1 MNYKLRILIV
11 DDDQRMASTLADIL
25 ELKGYETTRAHSGA
39 EALEKIK
46 AAVFDCTLTD
56 VRMPGMNGVELFQ
69 ELRKQQPGVPVVLMT
84 AYSTDELIRQGLEG
98 GAAGVLDKP
107 LDIHQLLGFL
117 GALSREHIVM
127 VVDDD
132 PAFCKTLGAIL
143 ERRGFRV
150 TKIIDPHVDVDQMIA
165 DAQIILLDMNLNDIT
180 GYDVLKEIRLRHPTL
195 PVLLVTGYR
204 QEMSAAVQQALEFN
218 AYACLYKPLVIPE
231 LLETLAKIKSAR
243 MKELLKAG

>member
-1 MNYKLRILIV
+1 MNRKLHVLIV

-25 ELKGYETTRAHSGA
+25 ELQGYETTIAYSGA

-46 AAVFDCTLTD
+46 ATDFDCALTD
-56 VRMPGMNGVELFQ
+56 VRMPGMNGVDLFR
-69 ELRKQQPGVPVVLMT
+69 ELRKQQPGLPVVLMT
-84 AYSTDELIRQGLEG
+84 AYAADELIRQGVEG

-117 GALSREHIVM
+117 SALSREHIVM

-132 PAFCKTLGAIL
+132 PDFCETLSAIL

-150 TKIIDPHVDVDQMIA
+150 TKIVDPHVDVDQIIL
-165 DAQIILLDMNLNDIT
+165 DAQIVLLDMNLNHIT
-180 GYDVLKEIRLRHPTL
+180 GYDVLKEIRQRHPTL

-204 QEMSAAVQQALEFN
+204 REMTTAVQQALEFN

-231 LLETLAKIKSAR
+231 LLETLAEIKSAR
-243 MKELLKAG
+243 MKELLRAG